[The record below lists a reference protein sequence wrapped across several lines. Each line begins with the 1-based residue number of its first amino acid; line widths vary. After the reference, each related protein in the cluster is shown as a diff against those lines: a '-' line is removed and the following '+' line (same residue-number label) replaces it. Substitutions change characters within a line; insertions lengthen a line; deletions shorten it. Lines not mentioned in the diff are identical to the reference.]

1 MPVRCRR
8 PRRYTA
14 PGAASPSYDRV
25 RHAGVGIVAMRPR
38 RRGERLATR
47 IIAIANQKGGVGKTT
62 TVVNLGAGLAAAGY
76 NTLAIDLDAQGQIA
90 KYFSLEPERTVFDVL
105 VRGLPAEAAIYQVRP
120 RLAVLPSA
128 KNLAEAKEILSARRR
143 REELLL
149 TALKPIAR
157 DYDFILLDCAPSLD
171 VLNINA
177 LVAADEVIL
186 PVSCDYLALDGAR
199 EHLAT
204 VEEMQREG
212 YALGVRAILP
222 TFYDSRDRKSKQA
235 ITVLSQ
241 YYDGIVAEPIRKNV
255 RVSEAAGHHKTI
267 YEYAPQS
274 IGAAD
279 YARLTDRVAHV

>member
-1 MPVRCRR
+1 V
-8 PRRYTA
+8 
-14 PGAASPSYDRV
+14 S
-25 RHAGVGIVAMRPR
+25 
-38 RRGERLATR
+38 TR

-62 TVVNLGAGLAAAGY
+62 TVVNLGAGLAAAGF
-76 NTLAIDLDAQGQIA
+76 NTLAVDLDAQGQIG
-90 KYFSLEPERTVFDVL
+90 KYFNLEPELTVFDVL
-105 VRGLPAEAAIYQVRP
+105 VRGLPAESAIYPVRP
-120 RLAVLPSA
+120 RLAVLPAS
-128 KNLAEAKEILSARRR
+128 KNLAEAKEMLTSRRR

-149 TALKPIAR
+149 QALKPVAR

-177 LVAADEVIL
+177 LVAADEVIM

-199 EHLAT
+199 QHLAT
-204 VEEMQREG
+204 VEEMRREG

-222 TFYDSRDRKSKQA
+222 TFYDSRDRKSRQA
-235 ITVLSQ
+235 VSMLSDH
-241 YYDGIVAEPIRKNV
+241 YNGIVASPIRKNV

-274 IGAAD
+274 IGAED